1 MRASQCNHLE
11 ASALKWPGVTDNL
24 SETMQGNS
32 VTTVNGNPA
41 TGNPEWAGIS
51 LSIHSP
57 TCRAVHSRRAAI
69 VTLTEL

>member
-1 MRASQCNHLE
+1 M
-11 ASALKWPGVTDNL
+11 KWPGVTDNL

-41 TGNPEWAGIS
+41 AGHPEWDGIS
-51 LSIHSP
+51 LRINSP